1 MTWDLASNKVMDI
14 WAPIRPSCGWNDCQ
28 ECWIMNVHRKI
39 CNDLSREAK
48 FKDIKTQWY
57 KLLKVISC
65 LPPKTSPTPAIQ
77 QRLSQICCLFHI
89 FAQMFSTTFR
99 SSACCI
105 KAATFHLKRQW
116 KNIEYVFVP
125 ELTRKPHGN
134 PSRRWAGPVTRIE
147 HVKNGN
153 LCCNALSR
161 FYMGR
166 GPWDW
171 SDYVWLFLKLPPPN
185 NNTN

>member
-1 MTWDLASNKVMDI
+1 MFTGRYAMICQGKLNSKTLKHNDI
-14 WAPIRPSCGWNDCQ
+14 N
-28 ECWIMNVHRKI
+28 CWKSSHACHPKQARH
-39 CNDLSREAK
+39 
-48 FKDIKTQWY
+48 
-57 KLLKVISC
+57 
-65 LPPKTSPTPAIQ
+65 LPFNSDWVRFVYYI
-77 QRLSQICCLFHI
+77 LLFHI

>member
-1 MTWDLASNKVMDI
+1 MLATQNKPDTCHSTATESDLFIIFYYSIFLRRCFQQLFGAAHAELKLQ
-14 WAPIRPSCGWNDCQ
+14 PS
-28 ECWIMNVHRKI
+28 
-39 CNDLSREAK
+39 
-48 FKDIKTQWY
+48 T
-57 KLLKVISC
+57 
-65 LPPKTSPTPAIQ
+65 
-77 QRLSQICCLFHI
+77 
-89 FAQMFSTTFR
+89 
-99 SSACCI
+99 
-105 KAATFHLKRQW
+105 KRQW

-171 SDYVWLFLKLPPPN
+171 SMIGLIMSGYF
-185 NNTN
+185 